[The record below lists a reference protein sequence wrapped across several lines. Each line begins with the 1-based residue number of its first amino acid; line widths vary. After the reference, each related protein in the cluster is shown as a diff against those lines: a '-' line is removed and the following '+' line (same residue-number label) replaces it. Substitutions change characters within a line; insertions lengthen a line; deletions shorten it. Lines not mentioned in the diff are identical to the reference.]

1 MALAELGTC
10 HVLLAPSVV
19 EAATG
24 NRESG
29 LIVVKE
35 ASAAGA
41 VPIGTR
47 HGGIPEIIDDGVTGF
62 LVPERDVDAMAD
74 RLLRVMQDPAKCQTM
89 GAAAREK
96 MLREYDNRVRVAA
109 LEALYDEARSRHQVA
124 R

>member
-1 MALAELGTC
+1 VDR
-10 HVLLAPSVV
+10 H
-19 EAATG
+19 G

-35 ASAAGA
+35 ASACAT

-62 LVPERDVDAMAD
+62 LVAERDVGSLAD
-74 RLLRVMQDPAKCQTM
+74 RLRRLVTDPALRERL

-96 MLREYDNRVRVAA
+96 MCREYDNTARVRA
-109 LEALYDEARSRHQVA
+109 LEALYDEARTIHGAA